1 MCFFAQPGV
10 CAGGDGSAGCCVCLW
25 FSSVCKEDG
34 NKQTC
39 GFSLRMEQFPGTQQ
53 DKLLNKFG
61 QLGRPSLVPHSKDI
75 SSGLTGNDR
84 HCGIVNSVTSGPG
97 CHSLAL

>member
-1 MCFFAQPGV
+1 MCFFAQPRV

-61 QLGRPSLVPHSKDI
+61 QGGDPALFHTAR
-75 SSGLTGNDR
+75 
-84 HCGIVNSVTSGPG
+84 TSP
-97 CHSLAL
+97 LALQEMTDTVVL